1 MPRGRPTG
9 STLRGFLCLIC
20 LDIFAAMRT
29 HGRPGCGFETTQL
42 VGELIQRVQEME
54 AFDSRL
60 YTPTLDDYENCPRST
75 LSCFAKEAYV
85 LNLEWPTNAPLLQ
98 PANRTTPRRVA
109 GRTAAHGLRAPDQG
123 ASLAR
128 RLGGLGQQLQ
138 QTDRGRCEQCEAHA
152 EEEVKVFLGR
162 LYEVL
167 QRINSEICSSS
178 ANSRS

>member
-42 VGELIQRVQEME
+42 VGELIQRVQEMQ
-54 AFDSRL
+54 
-60 YTPTLDDYENCPRST
+60 NCPRST

>member
-42 VGELIQRVQEME
+42 VGELIQRVQEM
-54 AFDSRL
+54 
-60 YTPTLDDYENCPRST
+60 NCPRST